1 MSANETLLRLDT
13 LRFRRESDDD
23 RAFRYRLFRD
33 SRPGEWERLPLDATF
48 GAQLMRLQFEAQ
60 TSSFRTQFPDAR
72 FDIVELA
79 DEPIGRIVVDRPGT
93 MLRLVDLAL
102 VPRYR
107 NRGIGTA
114 ILAALIDE
122 AQAVQLTVRLAVAAG
137 NEGAL
142 RLYRRLGFVAIAT
155 TEMQVELERR
165 PSVAQRKK

>member
-1 MSANETLLRLDT
+1 MSENEILLRLDT
-13 LRFRRESDDD
+13 LRFRHESDDD

-33 SRPGEWERLPLDATF
+33 SRSDEWERLPLDATLR
-48 GAQLMRLQFEAQ
+48 AQLMRLQFEAQ
-60 TSSFRTQFPDAR
+60 TISYRAQFPDAR

-102 VPRYR
+102 VPQYR

-122 AQAVQLTVRLAVAAG
+122 AQAAQLPVRLRVAAG
-137 NEGAL
+137 NEAAL
-142 RLYRRLGFVAIAT
+142 RLYLRLGFVAIAA
-155 TEMQVELERR
+155 TEMDVELARW
-165 PSVAQRKK
+165 PIVAQKSK